1 MKNDPHL
8 SSQLTQSRTDT
19 VQAKGPLVGPV
30 TANVGL
36 NDGLLSAVMGC
47 TGMAVVV
54 GGALALISTYIT
66 ALCLD
71 RDPEVERD
79 MVKTPFI

>member
-1 MKNDPHL
+1 MKNDPHM
-8 SSQLTQSRTDT
+8 SSQLTPSRTDT
-19 VQAKGPLVGPV
+19 VQANGPLVGPV

-36 NDGLLSAVMGC
+36 NDWLLSAVMGC

-66 ALCLD
+66 PLCLD
-71 RDPEVERD
+71 RDPEVKRD
-79 MVKTPFI
+79 MVKTQFI

>member
-66 ALCLD
+66 ALN
-71 RDPEVERD
+71 
-79 MVKTPFI
+79 K